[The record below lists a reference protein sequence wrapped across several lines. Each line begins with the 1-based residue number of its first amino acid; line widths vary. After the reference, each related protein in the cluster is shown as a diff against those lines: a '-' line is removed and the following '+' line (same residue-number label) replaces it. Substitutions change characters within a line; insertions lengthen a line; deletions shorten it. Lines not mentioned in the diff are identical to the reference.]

1 MVPTSRMWT
10 TPRRQR
16 RSLSTQTQTELSNR
30 LALRLV
36 ATGHAVGL
44 PS

>member
-16 RSLSTQTQTELSNR
+16 RSLSTQTQLSNR